1 MIFVIPVAVII
12 TVLIGFTIDRLK
24 VGGSGIWY
32 GRTEPPEG
40 FVGFWDRGDI
50 VVQWPEPGI
59 VRYEDLV
66 DDSVHVGTIT
76 ADHITSGSFVA
87 KSVSTDEMIADPDF
101 PGMITTK
108 QELARRRLEEEY

>member
-1 MIFVIPVAVII
+1 MILMIPIAVII
-12 TVLIGFTIDRLK
+12 AVLVGFAIDRLQ

-32 GRTEPPEG
+32 GYSEPPED
-40 FVGFWDRGDI
+40 FVGFWDKGDI

-66 DDSVHVGTIT
+66 VDSVHVGSIT
-76 ADHITSGSFVA
+76 ANGISSGDIVV
-87 KSVSTDEMIADPDF
+87 KSISSEDMIADPDY

-108 QELARRRLEEEY
+108 QELARRREEEK